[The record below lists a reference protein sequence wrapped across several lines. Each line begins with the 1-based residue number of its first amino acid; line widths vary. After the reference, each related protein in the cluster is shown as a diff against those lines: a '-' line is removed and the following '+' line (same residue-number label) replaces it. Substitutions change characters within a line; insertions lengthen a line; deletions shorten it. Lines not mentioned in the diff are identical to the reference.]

1 MLQIA
6 VINEST
12 AIADG
17 DVQNMIG
24 AFETQWNGDLN
35 SAW

>member
-12 AIADG
+12 ATTDG
-17 DVQNMIG
+17 DVQGMIP
-24 AFETQWNGDLN
+24 L
-35 SAW
+35 SALSGTRI